1 MFIFRRERLKVR
13 PTNCNITQLS
23 QIVRLLSGRMER
35 ERSNRRP
42 RNAIHNIILINFF
55 LKCANISC
63 CSSIDT
69 EIYHQFNEK

>member
-55 LKCANISC
+55 LK
-63 CSSIDT
+63 
-69 EIYHQFNEK
+69 